1 MGGVEQEEVSGL
13 HLKPGHYYG
22 EVLNRHH
29 CCGLVLSEV
38 KHSHAKRLPEHS
50 HELAFFSLLL
60 EGAYRETYGRRSI
73 ALKPF
78 TLVYHPPELIHE
90 DEIAPGGMR
99 LFCIEVKGERLDRLR
114 EHAAVPDSSTDL
126 HGGEL
131 SWLAARLYR
140 EYRAYGCRSA
150 LVIEGL
156 SLEMLGLVARR
167 REARERRAPVWLA
180 RAVELL
186 HAEFDRNLT
195 VSRVAGEVGI
205 HPIHLSRVFR
215 QFHHQ
220 TIGEYLH
227 RLRVQSACR
236 QLALSEME
244 LGVIASATGFADQS
258 HFTRVFK
265 RIVGTTPGEFR
276 AALLSG
282 ASADPTKRS
291 DHP

>member
-1 MGGVEQEEVSGL
+1 MRSIEQEEISGL

-22 EVLNRHH
+22 EVLHRHH

-38 KHSHAKRLPEHS
+38 KHSHGKRLPKHS
-50 HELAFFSLLL
+50 HELAFFNLLL
-60 EGAYRETYGRRSI
+60 EGAYCESYGKRSA

-78 TLVYHPPELIHE
+78 TLIYQPPGLTHQ

-99 LFCIEVKGERLDRLR
+99 LFCIEIEGERLDRLR
-114 EHAAVPDSSTDL
+114 EYAAIPDSSTDL

-131 SWLAARLYR
+131 SWLATRLYR
-140 EYRAYGCRSA
+140 EYCDGCHSA
-150 LVIEGL
+150 LMIEGL
-156 SLEMLGLVARR
+156 SLEMLGLMVRR
-167 REARERRAPVWLA
+167 RETRERRAPVWLA

-195 VSRVAGEVGI
+195 VSRVAEEVGI
-205 HPIHLSRVFR
+205 HPIHLSKVFR
-215 QFHHQ
+215 QFHRQ

-244 LGVIASATGFADQS
+244 LGVIASAVGFADQS

-282 ASADPTKRS
+282 ASAAPTKRS

>member
-1 MGGVEQEEVSGL
+1 MGGVEQEEASGL

-29 CCGLVLSEV
+29 CGGLVLSEV
-38 KHSHAKRLPEHS
+38 RHSHGKRLPKHS

-60 EGAYRETYGRRSI
+60 EGAYRESYGKRSV

-78 TLVYHPPELIHE
+78 TVIYQPPGLIHE

-99 LFCIEVKGERLDRLR
+99 LFCIEIKGERLDRLR
-114 EHAAVPDSSTDL
+114 EYAAMPDSSSDL

-131 SWLAARLYR
+131 SWLATRLYR
-140 EYRAYGCRSA
+140 EYRDFGCRSA

-156 SLEMLGLVARR
+156 SLEMLGLAARR
-167 REARERRAPVWLA
+167 REAREKRAPVWLA

-195 VSRVAGEVGI
+195 VRQVAEEVGI
-205 HPIHLSRVFR
+205 HPIHLSKVFR

-220 TIGEYLH
+220 SIGEYLH
-227 RLRVQSACR
+227 RLRVQFACR
-236 QLALSEME
+236 QLALGEVE
-244 LGVIASATGFADQS
+244 LGVIASAMGFADQS

-282 ASADPTKRS
+282 TLADPTKRS

>member
-1 MGGVEQEEVSGL
+1 MSGVEQEEGSGV

-22 EVLNRHH
+22 EALNGHH

-38 KHSHAKRLPEHS
+38 KHSRGKRLPKHS
-50 HELAFFSLLL
+50 HELALFSLVL
-60 EGAYRETYGRRSI
+60 EGACRETYGRQSV

-78 TLVYHPPELIHE
+78 TVIYHPPELIHE
-90 DEIAPGGMR
+90 DEITPGGMR

-114 EHAAVPDSSTDL
+114 EYAAVPNSSTDL

-140 EYRAYGCRSA
+140 EYRTFGCRSA

-156 SLEMLGLVARR
+156 SLEMLGLVVRR
-167 REARERRAPVWLA
+167 REVRERRAPVWLA

-186 HAEFDRNLT
+186 HAEFDQNLT
-195 VSRVAGEVGI
+195 MTRVAGEVGV
-205 HPIHLSRVFR
+205 HPIHLSKVFR

-220 TIGEYLH
+220 TIGEYLR

-236 QLALSEME
+236 QLALSGVE

-282 ASADPTKRS
+282 TLADPMKR
-291 DHP
+291 